1 MNKRKIIIIV
11 FIVIFVIIC
20 GFIVIKKSINKN
32 GIENEKDIVVNNNVS
47 GENLIITEE
56 KEETLTEL
64 YTSTKGYE
72 IRYDPNK
79 FQFKYEDGKDKFIYI
94 DSGEPIYL
102 SIDVVISDDIQT
114 IKNSITE
121 NAEVSGKCELSN
133 LNLTGIYVENKK
145 EEIVNQK
152 LIFDLTET
160 KLMIIEMNKYNKNN
174 DLNFVNKHMFD
185 MVKTIKY
192 N

>member
-32 GIENEKDIVVNNNVS
+32 GIENDKDIVVNNNVS

>member
-1 MNKRKIIIIV
+1 MNKRKIIII
-11 FIVIFVIIC
+11 ISIILIIIC
-20 GFIVIKKSINKN
+20 CLIGVTISKKEELNQN
-32 GIENEKDIVVNNNVS
+32 DDVVVNNNIS
-47 GENLIITEE
+47 GENLVIDEE

-72 IRYDPNK
+72 IKYDSNK
-79 FQFKYEDGKDKFIYI
+79 FQFRYEDGKDKFIYV
-94 DSGEPIYL
+94 DSGDSIYL
-102 SIDVVISDDIQT
+102 SIDVIVDENIQN
-114 IKNSITE
+114 IKNNITE

-152 LIFDLTET
+152 LIFDLTEN